1 MLIGVSLASRTK
13 NRLLFAVAGA
23 LKWEFIAPIIPRL
36 ILIAFTICQPLMVR
50 RFLDYLLDP
59 REIDNQ
65 NVGYGMIGA
74 YFVIYTGM
82 AVLILL
88 PIARS

>member
-1 MLIGVSLASRTK
+1 MV
-13 NRLLFAVAGA
+13 GA

-59 REIDNQ
+59 HEMDNQ

-74 YFVIYTGM
+74 YFVVYSGM
-82 AVLILL
+82 AVLIPL
-88 PIARS
+88 PIARFRVTGEQLIHH